1 MSGDGRRGAGRWWL
15 LCGGLLLA
23 LLQALPVTAA
33 VQLRVF
39 GSEHPPYSY
48 MAEGQPTGLCSDIV
62 ASLLSRLQLDT
73 PITIAPWSRS
83 YRTALEEPNVLLFTV
98 ARTPEREE
106 LFHWVGVL
114 VSGETH
120 LYALKERDNL
130 VVDSLAAAGA
140 YKIGVV
146 RDDIRAHFLRR
157 NGITNLDEATGSEIN
172 ARKLL
177 MGWIDLW
184 AEEENAA
191 PFVFRKL
198 GHDPAQKLKKVYT
211 LDLRLDGYLAFSRG
225 SDSELVDRFRAAL
238 EELKNSGEYRRILA
252 SYDTLPDP

>member
-1 MSGDGRRGAGRWWL
+1 MNGDGRRGAGGWWL
-15 LCGGLLLA
+15 LCGCLLLA
-23 LLQALPVTAA
+23 PLLALPAAA

-48 MAEGQPTGLCSDIV
+48 MAEGRPTGLCSDIV

-73 PITIAPWSRS
+73 PITIAPWSRG

-106 LFHWVGVL
+106 LFHWVGPL

-120 LYALKERDNL
+120 LYALKERNDL
-130 VVDSLAAAGA
+130 VLDSLAAAEGR
-140 YKIGVV
+140 KIGVV

-157 NGITNLDEATGSEIN
+157 NGITSLDEATGSEIN

-191 PFVFRKL
+191 PFVFKKL